1 MAIRGITIHEILNA
15 LGCKSRPNANGE
27 YKCHCPAHDDKQE
40 SLSVNEGDKG
50 IMLKCHAGCDFSS
63 ICAKLGMKERDLFW
77 DDNPRPSSG
86 KPKAAKAPVAPKPKK
101 DEPPKEYMSYNAAF
115 GHAGRIE
122 NIYRYT
128 DAQGQLI
135 FSAVRIMPPKG
146 SKTFRQCRPA
156 HPEKGEFPIVC
167 NVPREIS
174 DGLVYRLPAVKAAI
188 QAGETVYVVEGEKDA
203 DTLARL
209 GRCGT
214 TCARGADSWTQA
226 HGEQLRGA
234 DVIVI
239 PDNDDSGKKHEESVL
254 RSLAGVAKRVRV
266 AHLKDSYPELKEKG
280 DITDLCEA
288 IGDTAALEILD
299 DLAEKALDPAV
310 QLYQQAIGAF
320 NAMGGYC
327 VRDGCICQQQE
338 DTSKMLCTFVALPV
352 EEVTKD
358 DGVHIEKA
366 LRICGWNRAG
376 RPMSTQMVDVSKYS
390 GMAWAMDGW
399 GLEANIMPGTTV
411 KDKLRSVIQAAGA
424 QVATKK
430 VVYMHSGWRKI
441 EGKWCYLYQGGCV
454 GAEAMDVQLG
464 PGLENYGLDHIDE
477 GIDLVDATLTSWSLA
492 NICSPR
498 VGLPML
504 GVTYLA
510 PLMEFLDRAGYAPSF
525 ITMLKGPSGTRKTS
539 TAMLFSNHYGTF
551 SYSQA
556 PASFNDTRNA
566 VSRKAFYLKDMPMVV
581 DDYYPPMTRDEKRK
595 MQAIAQQLSR
605 AFGNHQNRGRLGAD
619 LSLQTN
625 DPPRALAIMT
635 GELVPD
641 IGPSGVGRLYII
653 EVDRDDVRDTEDFM
667 DIWKRA
673 RRGELRKAMR
683 GYIEWLAPQADG
695 LKDALGTMFEDY
707 RRRATTALRES
718 GTHSRTPNA
727 VAHIMIGLTMM
738 LRYMESLGVNSAE
751 GTADL
756 LEDYWQ
762 VITGNS
768 VQQAEETLQDSPVEM
783 FLAAVRELLDS
794 RAITVKDISIGSKDS
809 GSWKDMAGYVDQNNY
824 YLMADTVYGRV
835 VQFYGDQERMF
846 PLNKA
851 ELLRQ
856 MKVQGLLIPDGSGK
870 STKVKRISGAKNT
883 RYLWIPRWVIEGG
896 SAPEPDATQG
906 KMEFKEV
913 DDEDQPES
921 FKD

>member
-86 KPKAAKAPVAPKPKK
+86 KPKAAKALVAPKPKK
-101 DEPPKEYMSYNAAF
+101 DEPPKVYMSYQAAF
-115 GHAGRIE
+115 GYVGKIE

-135 FSAVRIMPPKG
+135 FSAVRIMPPSG
-146 SKTFRQCRPA
+146 IKTFRQCRPA
-156 HPEKGEFPIVC
+156 DPGKSEFPIVC

-239 PDNDDSGKKHEESVL
+239 PDNDNSGKKHEESVL
-254 RSLAGVAKRVRV
+254 RSLTGVAKRVRV
-266 AHLKDSYPELKEKG
+266 AHLKDAYPELKEKG

-288 IGDTAALEILD
+288 IGDSAALEILD

-430 VVYMHSGWRKI
+430 VVYMHSGWRRI

-768 VQQAEETLQDSPVEM
+768 VQQAEETMQDSPVEM

-883 RYLWIPRWVIEGG
+883 RYLWVPRWVIEGG

-913 DDEDQPES
+913 DDEDLPES